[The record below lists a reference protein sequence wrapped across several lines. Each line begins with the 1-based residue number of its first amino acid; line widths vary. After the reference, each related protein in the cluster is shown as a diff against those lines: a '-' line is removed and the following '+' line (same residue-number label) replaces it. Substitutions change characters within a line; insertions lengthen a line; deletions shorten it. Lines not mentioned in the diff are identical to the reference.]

1 MGNYMITDMDLTKLQ
16 NIICDAK
23 AMLDIEQHGGAKG
36 ALDVDECREI
46 LWRLTDID
54 SFPDEGKQ

>member
-1 MGNYMITDMDLTKLQ
+1 MITALDLTKLQ
-16 NIICDAK
+16 NIVCDVN

-46 LWRLTDID
+46 FWRLTDID
-54 SFPDEGKQ
+54 SFPDEDTK